1 MNVSIRGAVQRV
13 YPVIIL
19 LFLLLPHTAL
29 AGEYPISFTDDN
41 GQAILLPKPPE
52 QVVSLVPSVTDMLLR
67 LGAGDAVLGITH
79 HSVLPPET
87 AGKAIVG
94 GFLRPDLD
102 RVAAL
107 QPEVIFYSDLQ
118 KEVKTRFRDKAVLI
132 RLAPRSIEESF
143 AHIRLLGRIF
153 NREETA
159 AGIIAEE
166 ERQLKII
173 AEKIE
178 KISPAQRPRVMRLM
192 GRDAVMAPGDDSFQN
207 EYIRA
212 AGGIAPVFG
221 RNGQLTPVSLAEWQR
236 FNPQVL
242 YGCGDDKR
250 ILFLLHQPGWD
261 KVDAVQNNRIL
272 FFPCDLTCRVA
283 THPGY
288 FVSWLAAEIHKR
300 QFGDPADFVLP
311 EQVVSRNPL
320 QLELDYVAKAEII
333 ESDIKDFRNKT
344 VALTFTRPMRVIS
357 TLEGQRQGIS
367 TVANHYFPPPSWGLG
382 HRQGLAA
389 LRESTQKALGF
400 APDSTAILFTGANMD
415 NLAVVKKSFREME
428 VTALVTAGVESNAM
442 RMGADTGL
450 FYEPDSNGKTDKPG
464 TINILLLT
472 NMQLSPQAMS
482 RGIITA
488 TEAKS
493 AALQD
498 LDIRSGYSAGVHQ
511 ATGTGT
517 DNIIVVEGTGTFI
530 DASGGHTKMGELMAG
545 AVYEGVQRA
554 IYLQNGLV
562 KERSIFQRLRE
573 RDIDLGTIGPEPLR
587 TTLERLLLQPRH
599 AAFAASALA
608 VSDAYEQGLI
618 TDLTSFTAWCGAEA
632 ESIAGGPVDL
642 TEVEAHQEMP
652 LVIGKALAALV
663 SGLKARSQYSV
674 LGE

>member
-1 MNVSIRGAVQRV
+1 MHGVH
-13 YPVIIL
+13 PFIIL
-19 LFLLLPHTAL
+19 LFLLLPRMAL
-29 AGEYPISFTDDN
+29 AGAYPISFTDDG
-41 GQAILLPKPPE
+41 GQAILLRKPPE
-52 QVVSLVPSVTDMLLR
+52 QVVSLVPSVTEMLLR
-67 LGAGDAVLGITH
+67 LGVRDAVQGITH

-87 AGKAIVG
+87 ANKAIVG

-118 KEVKTRFRDKAVLI
+118 KEVKARFRDKAILI
-132 RLAPRSIEESF
+132 QLAPRSIEESF

-159 AGIIAEE
+159 DKIIAEE
-166 ERQLKII
+166 ERQLAVI
-173 AEKIE
+173 ARKIE
-178 KISPAQRPRVMRLM
+178 GIAAEQRPRVMRLM
-192 GRDAVMAPGDDSFQN
+192 GRGDRVMAPGDDSFQN
-207 EYIRA
+207 DYIRA
-212 AGGIAPVFG
+212 AGGIAPIWG
-221 RNGQLTPVSLAEWQR
+221 KNGNIITVTLAEWQR

-242 YGCGDDKR
+242 YGCGGDKEQ
-250 ILFLLHQPGWD
+250 LDMLQQPGWNEVEAI
-261 KVDAVQNNRIL
+261 KNNRIL

-300 QFGDPADFVLP
+300 EFGAPANFVLP
-311 EQVVSRNPL
+311 ERVVSRTPL

-344 VALTFTRPMRVIS
+344 VALTLKQPMRVIS

-389 LRESTQKALGF
+389 LRASTQQVLGFSPESTAM
-400 APDSTAILFTGANMD
+400 LFTGANMD
-415 NLAVVKKSFREME
+415 NLAVVKKSFKEMA

-450 FYEPDSNGKTDKPG
+450 FYEPDSKAKSDKPG

-472 NMQLSPQAMS
+472 NMQLSAQAMS
-482 RGIITA
+482 RAIITA
-488 TEAKS
+488 TEAKT
-493 AALQD
+493 AAMQD
-498 LDIRSGYSAGVHQ
+498 MDIRSAYSAPGHQ

-517 DNIIVVEGTGTFI
+517 DNIIVVEGAGNPI
-530 DASGGHTKMGELMAG
+530 ESSGGHTKMGELMAR
-545 AVYEGVQRA
+545 AVHEGVQRA
-554 IYLQNGLV
+554 IRLQNGLV
-562 KERSIFQRLRE
+562 RERSIFKRLEE
-573 RDIDLGTIGPEPLR
+573 RNSNWGVFFAPAPVRSDLEH
-587 TTLERLLLQPRH
+587 LLLQPRY
-599 AAFAASALA
+599 ASFVASALA
-608 VSDAYEQGLI
+608 ISDAYEQGLI

-642 TEVEAHQEMP
+642 SDTEAHQEMP

-663 SGLKARSQYSV
+663 SGLKARTQHSV
-674 LGE
+674 PGD